1 MKFSEIFKG
10 RFGDFYLYKIW
21 TFTVIIGAVLDVIVI
36 GDFSSFFGFVFLT
49 VLFGIIYCIPSLV
62 LSDILYKFLSRS
74 NLVNYK
80 VLIFTIIFSL
90 VTTNATYYLSYVD
103 KMGNLVPGYYSF
115 YKIYNICLIA
125 GFFIFQQKT
134 KILKK

>member
-21 TFTVIIGAVLDVIVI
+21 TFTVIIGAVLDIIVI
-36 GDFSSFFGFVFLT
+36 GDFSSFFGFVFLL

-74 NLVNYK
+74 KLTNYK
-80 VLIFTIIFSL
+80 VLIIFSL
-90 VTTNATYYLSYVD
+90 ITTNVTYYLSYLD
-103 KMGNLVPGYYSF
+103 KMGNLVPGFYSF

-134 KILKK
+134 KIKKNDKI